1 MTITIN
7 LAPDEEAKLHQK
19 AVREGLNAEAVAH
32 DVLVQAL
39 EWDAIDRA
47 EAVAGIQRDLEDF
60 AQGRFRRFSG
70 FKAEQRA
77 KYSLPSGDE

>member
-19 AVREGLNAEAVAH
+19 AVHEGLDAEAVAH

-39 EWDAIDRA
+39 EWDIQDRA
-47 EAVAGIQRDLEDF
+47 EAVAGIQRGMEDF
-60 AQGRFRRFSG
+60 KQGRFRRFSE
-70 FKAEQRA
+70 FEAEQRA
-77 KYSLPSGDE
+77 EHALLQR